1 MERKRWFSLAIV
13 SVLIGWSLTAHSQD
27 ADVLIKKVREK
38 YGKVNDYIAVGKM
51 KTEVAFIKAPPG
63 NVKIFYKK
71 PDKFNLKRE
80 GGISILPK
88 GGISFNISS
97 ILATGDFTPIAS
109 GESIIGGTKVKIIKL
124 LPNSDNGDV
133 ILTTLYIDEK
143 NLLIRKVN
151 TTTRENGT
159 FEMEM
164 SYAKYA
170 FYGLPDKVEFLFNTK
185 DYKIPKGLTLEFET
199 DDAPKQNDNKK
210 GRVEILYSSYIINK
224 GISDAEFK

>member
-1 MERKRWFSLAIV
+1 MKRQKWMMITMMGILINSASLSFS
-13 SVLIGWSLTAHSQD
+13 QN
-27 ADVLIKKVREK
+27 ADVLVKKVREK
-38 YGKVNDYIAVGKM
+38 YGRVNDYIAEGKM

-63 NVKIFYKK
+63 KVKIYYKK

-88 GGISFNISS
+88 GGVSFNIST
-97 ILATGDFTPIAS
+97 ILATGDFTSIAS
-109 GESIIGGTKVKIIKL
+109 GESSMAGIKVKIVKL

-133 ILTTLYIDEK
+133 ILTTLYIDER

-164 SYAKYA
+164 SYGRYA
-170 FYGLPDKVEFLFNTK
+170 SYGLPDKVEFLFNTN
-185 DYKIPKGLTLEFET
+185 DYKIPKGLTLEFDTEDT
-199 DDAPKQNDNKK
+199 PKQNASKK
-210 GRVEILYSSYIINK
+210 GKVEIEYSSYIINK

>member
-1 MERKRWFSLAIV
+1 MTRQKWF
-13 SVLIGWSLTAHSQD
+13 SVLIMGLLFGLISTAHSQN
-27 ADVLIKKVREK
+27 AEALIKKVREK
-38 YGKVNDYIAVGKM
+38 YGKVNDYIASGKM

-63 NVKIFYKK
+63 DVKIYYKK

-88 GGISFNISS
+88 GGVSFNISS
-97 ILATGDFTPIAS
+97 ILATGDFTAIAS
-109 GESIIGGTKVKIIKL
+109 GESVVNNTKVTIVKL
-124 LPNSDNGDV
+124 LPNSDVGDV

-164 SYAKYA
+164 DYGKYA
-170 FYGLPDKVEFLFNTK
+170 GYGLPDKVEFFFNTK
-185 DYKIPKGLTLEFET
+185 DYKIPKGVTLEFET
-199 DDAPKQNDNKK
+199 DDTPKQNANKK
-210 GRVEILYSSYIINK
+210 GKVQIVYSSYLINK